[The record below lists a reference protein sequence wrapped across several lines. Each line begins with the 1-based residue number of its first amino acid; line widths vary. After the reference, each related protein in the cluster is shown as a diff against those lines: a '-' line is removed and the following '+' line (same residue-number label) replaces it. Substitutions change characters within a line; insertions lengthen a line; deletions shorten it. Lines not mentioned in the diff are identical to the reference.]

1 MPSIEAIEDIGVR
14 HQARLKAADL
24 RSCRSLLEAGATKR
38 GRKVISETVGVA
50 ENRVLEWIH
59 KADMMGNLAWIPRWI
74 HRSMDVNGIST
85 QYSELLEAAGIDSI
99 RKLRRSR
106 SAQLHKAL
114 ANANDS
120 HRKPLVKRMPS
131 QDQLSDWIRQAKGL
145 PHIVN

>member
-38 GRKVISETVGVA
+38 GRKVLSETVGVA

-59 KADMMGNLAWIPRWI
+59 KADMMR
-74 HRSMDVNGIST
+74 VNGIST
-85 QYSELLEAAGIDSI
+85 QYSELLEAVGVESI

-106 SAQLHKAL
+106 SVQLHKAL
-114 ANANDS
+114 VDANNS

-131 QDQLSDWIRQAKGL
+131 QDQLNDWIEQAKGL
-145 PHIVN
+145 SHIVK

>member
-59 KADMMGNLAWIPRWI
+59 KADMMR
-74 HRSMDVNGIST
+74 VKGIST

-145 PHIVN
+145 PHIVK

>member
-59 KADMMGNLAWIPRWI
+59 KADMMR
-74 HRSMDVNGIST
+74 VNGIST

-131 QDQLSDWIRQAKGL
+131 QNQLSDWIRQAKGL
-145 PHIVN
+145 PHIVK